1 MLARKILIVDD
12 NRITRAMLS
21 DIVKA
26 AGFEVAVAE
35 SAETAVRAIVL
46 DVPDVAIVDQHL
58 SGIDGAAFVRWL
70 QACPIPNLR
79 DVRLIGISGRLESGK
94 DLVDAGA
101 CCFVPKPFHEEG
113 ILHAV
118 QSALDAR
125 RGESR

>member
-1 MLARKILIVDD
+1 MPPAKILIVED
-12 NRITRAMLS
+12 NRITRAMLT

-35 SAETAVRAIVL
+35 SAETAVRAIVM
-46 DVPDVAIVDQHL
+46 DAPDVAIVDQHL
-58 SGIDGAAFVRWL
+58 DGVDGSDFVRWL

-101 CCFVPKPFHEEG
+101 CCFVPKPFHEER
-113 ILHAV
+113 ILDAV
-118 QSALDAR
+118 HSALGVRGDR
-125 RGESR
+125 R

>member
-12 NRITRAMLS
+12 NRITRAMLT
-21 DIVKA
+21 DIVKS

-35 SAETAVRAIVL
+35 SAETAVRVIVT

-58 SGIDGAAFVRWL
+58 DGIDGSEFVRWL

-79 DVRLIGISGRLESGK
+79 EVRLIGISGRLESGK

-101 CCFVPKPFHEEG
+101 CCFVPKPLQQAR
-113 ILHAV
+113 ILEAVHA
-118 QSALDAR
+118 ALDGRCGPAR
-125 RGESR
+125 